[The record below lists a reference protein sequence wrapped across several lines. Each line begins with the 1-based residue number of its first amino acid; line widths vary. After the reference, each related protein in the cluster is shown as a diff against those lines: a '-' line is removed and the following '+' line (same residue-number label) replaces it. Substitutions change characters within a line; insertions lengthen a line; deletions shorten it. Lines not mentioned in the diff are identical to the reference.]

1 MESLGIDS
9 VKTETFEAPAAKQQT
24 DPADVDL
31 YTRYVKLKKQIQFLD
46 VQEEYIKDEM
56 RNLRKVFKVKMI
68 IIKTYLGIPSRS
80 GRSEAHSVNSS
91 RHRPV
96 LGSY

>member
-1 MESLGIDS
+1 MDVLGIDS
-9 VKTETFEAPAAKQQT
+9 AKTETFEAPATKQQT

-56 RNLRKVFKVKMI
+56 RNLRKVI
-68 IIKTYLGIPSRS
+68 YLRRFGMMTF
-80 GRSEAHSVNSS
+80 
-91 RHRPV
+91 
-96 LGSY
+96 

>member
-1 MESLGIDS
+1 MDVLGIDS
-9 VKTETFEAPAAKQQT
+9 AKTETFEAPATKQQT

-56 RNLRKVFKVKMI
+56 RNLRKV
-68 IIKTYLGIPSRS
+68 
-80 GRSEAHSVNSS
+80 
-91 RHRPV
+91 V
-96 LGSY
+96 LLIAL